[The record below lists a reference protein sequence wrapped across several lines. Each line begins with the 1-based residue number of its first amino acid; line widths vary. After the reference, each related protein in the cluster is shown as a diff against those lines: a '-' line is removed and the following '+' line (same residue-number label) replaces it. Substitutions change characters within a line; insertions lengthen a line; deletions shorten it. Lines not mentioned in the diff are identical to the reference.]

1 MHICLAL
8 EIRNVVNY
16 IKNTFLLKTGYE
28 TMRNYKKTF
37 QCNDKYN
44 VVHNV
49 LYKCDIAKALFIY
62 TYMYIYNIYID
73 RQIIDRQINLSIYPS
88 IYLSIYLSFYMYIY
102 IYLYIYIYMTY
113 FHQFHNNFKRQ
124 YFLIYGGSWPWFL
137 DHLGSWVLKGPES

>member
-1 MHICLAL
+1 MCLAL

-16 IKNTFLLKTGYE
+16 IKNAFLLKTGCE

-62 TYMYIYNIYID
+62 I
-73 RQIIDRQINLSIYPS
+73 
-88 IYLSIYLSFYMYIY
+88 YIY
-102 IYLYIYIYMTY
+102 ILYIYVYI
-113 FHQFHNNFKRQ
+113 
-124 YFLIYGGSWPWFL
+124 
-137 DHLGSWVLKGPES
+137 